1 MEIRLSVSLFNTCTI
16 VVNSCTFGMVQ
27 LLGYFAERMISKETL
42 QRNNVMQVVG
52 GKVRNYFY
60 Y

>member
-1 MEIRLSVSLFNTCTI
+1 MEIRLSVTLVNTCTI
-16 VVNSCTFGMVQ
+16 IDDTFPFGMVQ

-52 GKVRNYFY
+52 GKVRSHFY
-60 Y
+60 N